1 MEMFATLL
9 CMISMFTGLF
19 FVIALIINRVK
30 RKPKK
35 KRYSRGVLI
44 SIIVFIASIVLFA
57 VFETPESKEKYEQQR
72 IERQEQAE
80 KEKEEKKQTERE
92 QAEKE
97 KAKKEDSKKEVVEK
111 EKNKEDSS
119 TKKSSSNED
128 TTKTKEIETNY
139 LKQLKV
145 RNNPV
150 VNGTGTEKIGTYG
163 FVKAEKE
170 LAQQVSEQEYLDFCN
185 DVVRDSGYNWFT
197 VVFSDGTGITF
208 TSSIPETGTYGVI
221 DETYCIVQPIDYINI
236 NSDNTI
242 SLFDATQY

>member
-1 MEMFATLL
+1 MFATLL

-72 IERQEQAE
+72 IERQ
-80 KEKEEKKQTERE
+80 K

>member
-72 IERQEQAE
+72 IERQ
-80 KEKEEKKQTERE
+80 K